1 MGLNDQRGS
10 TPTPVVLQTWGASG
24 NTTSPVDATNPLP
37 VSQAAPSS
45 ADQGTQLTV
54 DVKNA
59 TQVVKTAGQATKLL
73 VLVNNGAN
81 DCYWSI
87 SGTAVSGAAA
97 ATNGGAVSKAGG
109 GAVVLSDLGALTVA
123 VIAPSG
129 DTVLAVGRVA

>member
-1 MGLNDQRGS
+1 MGADQKGANPTPVIPTTWGVDGN
-10 TPTPVVLQTWGASG
+10 TPTPVSAS
-24 NTTSPVDATNPLP
+24 NPLP
-37 VSQAAPSS
+37 VSIAGATSAA
-45 ADQGTQLTV
+45 QGTQNTV
-54 DVKNA
+54 DVTNV
-59 TQVVKTAGQATKLL
+59 TQVVKTTVQATKLL

-97 ATNGGAVSKAGG
+97 ATNGGAVIKAGG